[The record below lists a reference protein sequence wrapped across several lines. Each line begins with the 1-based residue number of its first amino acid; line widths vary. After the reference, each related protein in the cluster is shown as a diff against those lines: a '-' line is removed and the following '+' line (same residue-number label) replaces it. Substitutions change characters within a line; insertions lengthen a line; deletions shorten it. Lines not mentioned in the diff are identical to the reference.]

1 MSFLEYRM
9 LALVEYYCRTLQ
21 QDVASFRVFVSKKAN
36 AQTRNYTLQ
45 VAVVA
50 VVLALAVVSE
60 AGVLPWG
67 WPYAGLP
74 AAVPVASWPPAAIHA
89 AYPAYPYA
97 PHAAILAAPHAPILA
112 APHAPVASVAHHAG
126 VVPGATSVTA
136 TRGAVHVA
144 PLPGHA
150 VSQQQLNLA
159 PAPGTI

>member
-1 MSFLEYRM
+1 MKCM
-9 LALVEYYCRTLQ
+9 
-21 QDVASFRVFVSKKAN
+21 VA
-36 AQTRNYTLQ
+36 
-45 VAVVA
+45 AVI
-50 VVLALAVVSE
+50 LALAVVSE
-60 AGVLPWG
+60 AGILPYAG
-67 WPYAGLP
+67 WPYGHL
-74 AAVPVASWPPAAIHA
+74 AAPTVIQSNVLAHPYGAYSHAAIHA
-89 AYPAYPYA
+89 AYAPHAAILAA

-112 APHAPVASVAHHAG
+112 APHGPAASVAHHAGVVPGATSVTATRAASVAHHAG

>member
-1 MSFLEYRM
+1 MKC
-9 LALVEYYCRTLQ
+9 AI
-21 QDVASFRVFVSKKAN
+21 
-36 AQTRNYTLQ
+36 
-45 VAVVA
+45 VA

-67 WPYAGLP
+67 WPYGGLP
-74 AAVPVASWPPAAIHA
+74 AAVPVAAWPPAAIHA
-89 AYPAYPYA
+89 AYPAYAPHAALWAA
-97 PHAAILAAPHAPILA
+97 PHAAILAAPHAPA
-112 APHAPVASVAHHAG
+112 ASVAHHAG